1 LEVKLD
7 EEKLGNIKKMTR
19 EQLISKLK
27 NRIQKN
33 EELIKNDS
41 TVLMKNIYLKKNTKR
56 NLKKIRKKKKL

>member
-1 LEVKLD
+1 MKSTHKFKKDNYKQFKEFLEVKLD

-33 EELIKNDS
+33 EELIKNDYNCS
-41 TVLMKNIYLKKNTKR
+41 
-56 NLKKIRKKKKL
+56 